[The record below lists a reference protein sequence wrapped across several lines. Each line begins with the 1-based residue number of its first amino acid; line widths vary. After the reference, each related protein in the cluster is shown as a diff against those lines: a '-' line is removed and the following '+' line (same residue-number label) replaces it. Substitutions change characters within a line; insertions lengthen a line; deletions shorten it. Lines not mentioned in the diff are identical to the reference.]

1 MYSRNILVNIVD
13 MNGGRE
19 DWTLSSL
26 FRAARTLVRLG
37 PAGANIQVITADL
50 LDRKRSLS
58 E

>member
-1 MYSRNILVNIVD
+1 MVNIVD